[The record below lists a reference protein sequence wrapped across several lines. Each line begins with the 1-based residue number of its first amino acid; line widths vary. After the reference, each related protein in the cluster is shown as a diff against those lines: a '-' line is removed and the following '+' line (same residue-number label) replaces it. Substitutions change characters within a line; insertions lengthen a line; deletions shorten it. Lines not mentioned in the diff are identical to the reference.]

1 MEFLLVWTFGYI
13 LQGAPYIR
21 TMQPLPPMSM
31 EDCTSVLATDT
42 DRMHDWL
49 RGKLNAPL
57 DFPVAV
63 YGECLPIPREASNE
77 RDPRC
82 DGPARYEAMSEGKN
96 CS

>member
-21 TMQPLPPMSM
+21 TMQPLPPMSI
-31 EDCTSVLATDT
+31 EDCTSILVTDT

-49 RGKLNAPL
+49 RGKLGAPL

-63 YGECLPIPREASNE
+63 YGECHPVQKDATQ
-77 RDPRC
+77 RD
-82 DGPARYEAMSEGKN
+82 D
-96 CS
+96 